1 MTVLWYF
8 HFYFATIQSLRIV
21 RGTLYFLYFG
31 ADKARP
37 KRVLSYFLLGSTLQ
51 YTRKY
56 SVLVLFGRTPGRRA
70 LRGLAL
76 SEGSS
81 GPEPFLANKTNYMR

>member
-1 MTVLWYF
+1 MTLE
-8 HFYFATIQSLRIV
+8 HFSV
-21 RGTLYFLYFG
+21 TLEHFSV
-31 ADKARP
+31 KAI
-37 KRVLSYFLLGSTLQ
+37 
-51 YTRKY
+51 
-56 SVLVLFGRTPGRRA
+56 FGRTPGRRA